1 MQITEKELKNGI
13 EVDCGQLKGKIMT
26 IKYEQITG
34 YFVLAEVKTGN
45 YLYAYKRLE
54 PLIRLTNKIFNLKD
68 VAIEE

>member
-1 MQITEKELKNGI
+1 MKITEKELKNGI
-13 EVDCGQLKGKIMT
+13 EVDCGQLNGKLMT

-34 YFVLAEVKTGN
+34 YYVLSEVKTGN

-54 PLIRLTNKIFNLKD
+54 SLIKLTNRIVNLQD